1 MNRFVE
7 AILTGAGFYA
17 VDTSSKALAVT
28 DIKKRRKIRSVSN
41 SKYNVAIFFPFLG
54 SQAFMK

>member
-28 DIKKRRKIRSVSN
+28 DTKKRRKIRSVS
-41 SKYNVAIFFPFLG
+41 KFQI
-54 SQAFMK
+54 